1 MASAQQAWEVF
12 NNADLLFDQAQIASA
27 INTMAASITNDLADK
42 NPLVICVMNGGLIL
56 TSEITQR
63 LQFPLQMD
71 YLQAS
76 RYQGDVSGVDQVEWL
91 VRPRHELGGRHVLI
105 VDDILDE
112 GLTLIEIQSYCRAH
126 GAASV
131 HTAVLL
137 KKSHGRCHEQARA
150 DYTGL
155 EVEDRYVFG
164 FGMDYK
170 HYLRNL
176 PAIYAVRES

>member
-1 MASAQQAWEVF
+1 MTTALKAWEVF
-12 NNADLLFDQAQIASA
+12 ENADQLYSSCEIADA
-27 INTMAASITNDLADK
+27 IDRMAASVTKDLADK

-56 TSEITQR
+56 TSELTQR
-63 LQFPLQMD
+63 LEFPLQMD
-71 YLQAS
+71 FLQAS
-76 RYQGDVSGVDQVEWL
+76 RYRGDVNGTNVVEWL
-91 VRPRHELGGRHVLI
+91 VRPAHELGERHVLI

-112 GLTLIEIQSYCRAH
+112 GLTLVEIQAFCRKH

-131 HTAVLL
+131 QTAVLL
-137 KKSHGRCHEQARA
+137 KKRHDRCHPHARA
-150 DYTGL
+150 DYIGL
-155 EVEDRYVFG
+155 DVEDRYVFG

>member
-1 MASAQQAWEVF
+1 MTSAQEAWDVF
-12 NNADLLFDQAQIASA
+12 NQADLLFDEAQIASA
-27 INTMAASITNDLADK
+27 VDSMAAGITRDLADK

-63 LQFPLQMD
+63 LTFPLQMD
-71 YLQAS
+71 FLQAT
-76 RYQGDVSGVDQVEWL
+76 RYQGDVSGVDQVDWL
-91 VRPRHELGGRHVLI
+91 VRPRHNLDGRHVLI

-112 GLTLIEIQSYCRAH
+112 GLTLIEIQAYCRKQ

-137 KKSHGRCHEQARA
+137 KKRHDRCHEQARS

>member
-1 MASAQQAWEVF
+1 MATAQQAWDVF
-12 NNADLLFDQAQIASA
+12 NNADLLFDEAQIAAA
-27 INTMAASITNDLADK
+27 IDTMAASITHDLADK

-63 LQFPLQMD
+63 LRFPLQMD
-71 YLQAS
+71 YLQAT
-76 RYQGDVSGVDQVEWL
+76 RYQGDVRGIDQVEWL
-91 VRPRHELGGRHVLI
+91 ARPGHSLNGRHVLI
-105 VDDILDE
+105 IDDILDE
-112 GLTLIEIQSYCRAH
+112 GLTLIEIQNYCH
-126 GAASV
+126 TQGAASV

-137 KKSHGRCHEQARA
+137 KKRHERCHEQARA

-155 EVEDRYVFG
+155 EVGDRYVFG

-170 HYLRNL
+170 HFLRNL